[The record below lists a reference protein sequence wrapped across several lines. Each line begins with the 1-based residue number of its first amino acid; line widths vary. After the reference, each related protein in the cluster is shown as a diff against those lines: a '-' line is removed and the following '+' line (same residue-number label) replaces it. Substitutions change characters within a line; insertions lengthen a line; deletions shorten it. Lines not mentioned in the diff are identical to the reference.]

1 MIFRKDFPK
10 AWKKGRLEEEL
21 DELIKQ
27 ELVAAV
33 TALAVAITAFYFI
46 TSA

>member
-10 AWKKGRLEEEL
+10 ARKKGRLEEEL

-27 ELVAAV
+27 ELVTGGNEV
-33 TALAVAITAFYFI
+33 
-46 TSA
+46 

>member
-1 MIFRKDFPK
+1 MIFRKDFSK

-27 ELVAAV
+27 ELVTGGDEV
-33 TALAVAITAFYFI
+33 
-46 TSA
+46 